1 MGYIPTEWE
10 TGDVI
15 TAEKLNKAEEGIAAA
30 SDEVFIVKI
39 TWGESGDT
47 ATLDKT
53 LAEIVGS
60 QVPVMIAPNE
70 GTQVY
75 YAGTHYTDPSEDPD
89 GVYLYMVSYP
99 SGSAVIV
106 TFLFMDVDGTL
117 TLSNAPY

>member
-1 MGYIPTEWE
+1 MAYIPTVWA

-30 SDEVFIVKI
+30 SDEVFIVKL
-39 TWGESGDT
+39 TWGESGET

-70 GTQVY
+70 GMQLY
-75 YAGTHYTDPSEDPD
+75 YAGPHYTEPSDDPD
-89 GVYLYMVSYP
+89 GVYLYMVSHP

-106 TFLFMDVDGTL
+106 SFLFMDVDGTL
-117 TLSNAPY
+117 TWSSTAH